1 MSLDE
6 LLNALVTV
14 SGKSRAVAID
24 LIKPTLGEPVTLT
37 IEVNSAVRITEAPCF
52 VGFKVWLISNA
63 AKF

>member
-37 IEVNSAVRITEAPCF
+37 IEVNSAVRITEAPC
-52 VGFKVWLISNA
+52 LRM
-63 AKF
+63 